1 VIKSVVM
8 RKGLP
13 EYWKAFS
20 LLEGGINATNRQ
32 LTVSDGRESKIERK
46 SDERQN
52 PEGSKTMSTWKFWA
66 AFGVGVAAGA
76 ALALIYAPQSGAR
89 TRRQIKRTVSEAGEY
104 IKDTADT
111 VSDAANKYLKRSK
124 DVMGDVVDSA
134 QNVVTAAKRVTSFG

>member
-1 VIKSVVM
+1 
-8 RKGLP
+8 
-13 EYWKAFS
+13 
-20 LLEGGINATNRQ
+20 
-32 LTVSDGRESKIERK
+32 
-46 SDERQN
+46 
-52 PEGSKTMSTWKFWA
+52 MSTWKFWA

-111 VSDAANKYLKRSK
+111 VTDVANKYLKRGK
-124 DVMGDVVDSA
+124 DVVGDVVDSA